1 MQTLTVNLGDR
12 SYPIHV
18 GEGILPRAG
27 EFLSQAGLRGKVAIV
42 TNPTVAQL
50 YLDAVHEALTDAG
63 FEIIP
68 ILIPE
73 GEEHKNLK
81 TLASIYD
88 RLITERLERNSC
100 VMALGGGVVGD
111 VAGFIAATYLRG
123 MPYIQVPTT
132 LLAQVDSSVGGK
144 TGVNHQNGKNLIG
157 AFHQPRSVLID
168 VTVLQ
173 SLPPRELVAGLAEVI
188 KYGVIEHPALFTLLE
203 EKIDKVIGLDR
214 ELLVQII
221 ATSCRIKAR
230 VVEKDEREDDY
241 RAVLNFGHTIGHALE
256 AVTDYRRYKH
266 GEAVAIGMMVEAR
279 IGEEIGVTPPE
290 VTSALRSVLEAAR
303 LPVAFP
309 ADIGA
314 EAILDA
320 AQHDKKTQAGRLH
333 FVLARRIGEVFV
345 SGDVPTQAVRAALKR

>member
-18 GEGILPRAG
+18 GEGILPRVG

-63 FEIIP
+63 FEMIP

-111 VAGFIAATYLRG
+111 VAGFAAATYLRG
-123 MPYIQVPTT
+123 IPYIQVPTT

-256 AVTDYRRYKH
+256 AVTDYRKYLH
-266 GEAVAIGMMVEAR
+266 GEAVGIGMAQATAISVHQGFCDQRSLER
-279 IGEEIGVTPPE
+279 IRKLIRKAG
-290 VTSALRSVLEAAR
+290 L
-303 LPVAFP
+303 P
-309 ADIGA
+309 ADIPPDVSRQSLIQSM
-314 EAILDA
+314 EV
-320 AQHDKKTQAGRLH
+320 DKKSAEGRIKFVMCAGIGRTCFH
-333 FVLARRIGEVFV
+333 SLAPGEIL
-345 SGDVPTQAVRAALKR
+345 AALGA

>member
-1 MQTLTVNLGDR
+1 M
-12 SYPIHV
+12 
-18 GEGILPRAG
+18 PRAG

-63 FEIIP
+63 FEMIP

-123 MPYIQVPTT
+123 IPYIQVPTT

-256 AVTDYRRYKH
+256 AVTDYRKYLH
-266 GEAVAIGMMVEAR
+266 GEAVGIGMAQATAISVHQGFCDQRSLER
-279 IGEEIGVTPPE
+279 IRKLIRKAG
-290 VTSALRSVLEAAR
+290 L
-303 LPVAFP
+303 P
-309 ADIGA
+309 ADIPPDVSRQSLIQSM
-314 EAILDA
+314 EV
-320 AQHDKKTQAGRLH
+320 DKKSAEGRIKFVMCAGIGRTCFH
-333 FVLARRIGEVFV
+333 SLAPGEIL
-345 SGDVPTQAVRAALKR
+345 AALGA